1 MKRTTTTDFNPIRG
15 RRRTIK
21 KPTKMKIKT
30 RQPGRSEARWSSKKK
45 RRPRRDLQSISIA
58 EAVSGNQNIGLPKH
72 INCRG
77 CTKWTKEKNHR
88 NFATT
93 RKSTRSQQ
101 KYQVERIL
109 MQKISALH
117 RPRSRKHLYKKIQM
131 RTKSMRIPTF
141 HHTSPTKRAVRIK
154 SILIAAE
161 TRCTEQDTK
170 PHKWRRMDGH
180 KARKLFDHNQRGEF
194 GDNCT
199 IMMPRDRIDKIPTPV
214 AAERHMC
221 HG

>member
-45 RRPRRDLQSISIA
+45 EKTKTRPPKHINRRSGLMQPKHRAAKAYQLQRQYYTHTFNNT
-58 EAVSGNQNIGLPKH
+58 VLQKH
-72 INCRG
+72 INCRRS
-77 CTKWTKEKNHR
+77 TKQTKEKNHR

-93 RKSTRSQQ
+93 RKSTRSKQ

-161 TRCTEQDTK
+161 TRCTK
-170 PHKWRRMDGH
+170 RRQETT
-180 KARKLFDHNQRGEF
+180 QREKNGRPQSKK
-194 GDNCT
+194 T
-199 IMMPRDRIDKIPTPV
+199 LRP
-214 AAERHMC
+214 
-221 HG
+221 

>member
-1 MKRTTTTDFNPIRG
+1 
-15 RRRTIK
+15 
-21 KPTKMKIKT
+21 
-30 RQPGRSEARWSSKKK
+30 
-45 RRPRRDLQSISIA
+45 
-58 EAVSGNQNIGLPKH
+58 
-72 INCRG
+72 
-77 CTKWTKEKNHR
+77 
-88 NFATT
+88 
-93 RKSTRSQQ
+93 
-101 KYQVERIL
+101 

-154 SILIAAE
+154 SILIAVE
-161 TRCTEQDTK
+161 TRCTKQDTK

>member
-1 MKRTTTTDFNPIRG
+1 MIL
-15 RRRTIK
+15 
-21 KPTKMKIKT
+21 
-30 RQPGRSEARWSSKKK
+30 KKK
-45 RRPRRDLQSISIA
+45 REKTKTRPPKHINCRSGLMQPKQRAAKSISIA
-58 EAVSGNQNIGLPKH
+58 EAAPNE
-72 INCRG
+72 
-77 CTKWTKEKNHR
+77 KEKNHR

-93 RKSTRSQQ
+93 RKSTRSKQ

-117 RPRSRKHLYKKIQM
+117 RPRSRKHLYDKKIQM

-161 TRCTEQDTK
+161 TRCTKQDKK

>member
-1 MKRTTTTDFNPIRG
+1 
-15 RRRTIK
+15 
-21 KPTKMKIKT
+21 
-30 RQPGRSEARWSSKKK
+30 
-45 RRPRRDLQSISIA
+45 
-58 EAVSGNQNIGLPKH
+58 
-72 INCRG
+72 
-77 CTKWTKEKNHR
+77 
-88 NFATT
+88 
-93 RKSTRSQQ
+93 
-101 KYQVERIL
+101 VERIL

-161 TRCTEQDTK
+161 TRCTTQDKK